1 MLCRLCTLL
10 DFSASTV
17 LTDPDL
23 PFAWDLSPSRLS
35 YYSALHH
42 PDLPS
47 LFASAE
53 QGCHLCTL
61 IRSELFHRR
70 GHESEK
76 KGHQGPIEA
85 RIYVTDIEAEK
96 SHVESLCDQVGKV
109 REIQFVAKTP
119 MRNVR
124 IVLDFM
130 QYEGRFHFL
139 KYICSSQNVTL

>member
-10 DFSASTV
+10 DFSTSTV
-17 LTDPDL
+17 LTDPDP
-23 PFAWDLSPSRLS
+23 PFAWESSPSLVS
-35 YYSALHH
+35 YYSAPHQ
-42 PDLPS
+42 PNLPS

-61 IRSELFHRR
+61 IRSELFHIR

-76 KGHQGPIEA
+76 KGHQGPIEV
-85 RIYVTDIEAEK
+85 RIYVTDIEAEN
-96 SHVESLCDQVGKV
+96 SHVEGLGGQVGKV

-124 IVLDFM
+124 ILLDFM

-139 KYICSSQNVTL
+139 NQICSSRNFAS